1 MVNKKGVNMLEQVI
15 KNGLDRIQR
24 DVEEIKKILVDV
36 RGCLQ
41 DIESNTH
48 K

>member
-1 MVNKKGVNMLEQVI
+1 MVYQAI
-15 KNGLDRIQR
+15 KNELNRIQR

-36 RGCLQ
+36 CSYLQ